1 MKMNITKQELSK
13 CICLIYKEVLAAP
26 SYPLDV
32 TVIEEAIHPL
42 HTASPRIKNPEAG
55 SFYGMYNTIIL
66 Q

>member
-1 MKMNITKQELSK
+1 MNITKQELSK

-42 HTASPRIKNPEAG
+42 HTASPRIKKIRRLAL
-55 SFYGMYNTIIL
+55 SIAYIMI
-66 Q
+66 